1 VVNVVHVKILFRYMK
16 IQTSKIEHPLGISV
30 ETPLMVPSFSSK
42 GFIFNKSG
50 VSETADVLNLSR
62 EFLTESL
69 LVSAYD
75 LYYKHLPFSDEYL
88 STDVAILDSGGY
100 ETSDVYDLS
109 ASSKYSYP
117 IKEWCQNKYEEI
129 INQWPKHK
137 AGIIVSYD
145 HGEKRSPLNIQIEQ
159 ANELFSKYPQF
170 LNDFLIKP
178 ETEDQRYIQMDN
190 IIAHIEKMLNFT
202 FIGVTEKELG
212 GSTLDRMVNVGKIR
226 QALDDNKIESPIH
239 VFGSLDPLTSILYFL
254 AGAEVFDGLTWLK
267 YSYFNGAAIYQT
279 NYGALHNQLGIHVR
293 DSKIRSQ
300 SIVNNI
306 YTLDRMKYILKEF
319 IVSKNFDLFNELSEG
334 LGALLEK
341 LYNKFIV
348 NLK

>member
-1 VVNVVHVKILFRYMK
+1 MQLRG
-16 IQTSKIEHPLGISV
+16 SKIDHPLGISV

-42 GFIFNKSG
+42 GFIFNKAGFSEAADALK
-50 VSETADVLNLSR
+50 VSK

-75 LYYKHLPFSDEYL
+75 LYHKHLPFSDEFL
-88 STDVAILDSGGY
+88 PTDVTILDSGGY

-117 IKEWCQNKYEEI
+117 VKQWDQKNYEEI
-129 INQWPKHK
+129 INQWPRHK

-145 HGEKRSPLNIQIEQ
+145 HGDKRFSLDDQIDH
-159 ANELFSKYPQF
+159 ATELFSKYPHF
-170 LNDFLIKP
+170 LCDFLIKP
-178 ETEDQRYIQMDN
+178 ETNDQRYIQMGN
-190 IIAHIEKMLNFT
+190 ILSKINRMKDFT

-212 GSTLDRMVNVGKIR
+212 GSTLDRMVNLAKIR
-226 QALDDNKIESPIH
+226 EALETNGIQSPIH

-267 YSYFNGAAIYQT
+267 YSYFNGSAIYQS
-279 NYGALHNQLGIHVR
+279 NYGALHSELGIHVR

-300 SIVNNI
+300 SLVNNI
-306 YTLDRMKYILKEF
+306 YTLDRMKYIMKDF
-319 IVSKNFDLFNELSEG
+319 IGSGKFELFNALSDD
-334 LGALLEK
+334 LGASLEK
-341 LYNKFIV
+341 FYNTFKA